1 MEGLALRGVQQ
12 DTLGLGL
19 LGVGVAGQGDDW
31 GAGSGSL
38 SLNFPYPTM
47 SFQWMGCLVAAAC
60 WPPGGGGIMAP
71 TPHSEQDSALCTV
84 PGPRPCSA
92 STHTPSPDP

>member
-19 LGVGVAGQGDDW
+19 LGVWVAGQGDDW

-47 SFQWMGCLVAAAC
+47 SFQWMGCLVASSLLAT
-60 WPPGGGGIMAP
+60 WWGRNHGTDP
-71 TPHSEQDSALCTV
+71 TFRTRFCPVHCAWAQAMFSFHTHSFT
-84 PGPRPCSA
+84 
-92 STHTPSPDP
+92 